1 MLPLLRGKNKGK
13 GEEERGGQRESVD
26 DHPNH
31 APRLE
36 GVRASRPRRFIN
48 MTGSLS
54 FHSAGQYVPA
64 QLVLPICVSVMLRS
78 KKNRLPSYC

>member
-1 MLPLLRGKNKGK
+1 M
-13 GEEERGGQRESVD
+13 ERGRKKEKKEVGSENAVD

-64 QLVLPICVSVMLRS
+64 QPVLPICVSVMLRS